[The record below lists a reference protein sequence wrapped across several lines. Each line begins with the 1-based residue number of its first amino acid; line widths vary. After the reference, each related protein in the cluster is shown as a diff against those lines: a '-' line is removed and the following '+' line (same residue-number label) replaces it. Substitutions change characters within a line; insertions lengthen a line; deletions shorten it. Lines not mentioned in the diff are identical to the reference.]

1 MKIPQL
7 KKKPE
12 LKSCHNVTWEDD
24 YSWIHQENILE
35 VLKDSSKL
43 LPEVRKYLEDEN
55 DYFSHQM
62 SDTKE
67 IQKVLFDEIKG
78 RIKLDD
84 ESLPFKD
91 VRYSYW
97 TKTTTKG
104 NYSIKLRKKIDSEE
118 IEEIWNGDLEKEK
131 LKTEY
136 FGLGD
141 LEVSYNDKL
150 LAYSLDLKGSE
161 YYTIHIRDI
170 KSREQVGEKIENTSG
185 GITFSLDDKYIFY
198 SKLDDNHRPRE
209 IYRHE
214 IGTPA
219 SKDIL
224 IFKEESEA
232 FTVGIGLSSD
242 EKYFFITS
250 SDHNTSEQYYFKADE
265 IIPKPKLIDKRK
277 RGIIY
282 SVNSWNGNFYK
293 HTNEDAEDFKIEKT
307 NDLEKKEWETFIPA
321 REEVLIG
328 GLIFLNNWII
338 RSETSNALSKLIL
351 RNPKNN
357 EEEEIFFS
365 DEKVI
370 VPGVSLTQRN
380 RNTDTVYLSYS
391 SPKTPGRTYL
401 YNLKTKE
408 KKLVKEQEIPS
419 GHNSDD
425 YIVERLEC
433 TSHDGRMVP
442 ITITRHKKTKLDGSA
457 KLLLYGYGSYGSS
470 MSPSFSSTRI
480 SLIERDII
488 WVTSHIRGGMEKGMK
503 WWKEGKLLNKKN
515 TFEDYI
521 ASAKFLIE
529 KKFTSKGN
537 IIGMG
542 GSAGGL
548 LMGAV
553 VNQAPELFLGIV
565 MAVPFVDSLTTNLD
579 HSLPLTVGEFDEFGN
594 AKDKKEHFDYI
605 FSYAP
610 YNNIKKMDY
619 PNILITTSLSDNR
632 VLFDEPAKFTAK
644 LRDYKTDNNLLLL
657 KTEMNAGHGGK
668 SGRDGAIE
676 EIAVDYAFALKI
688 AGKLNTSSWNIK
700 INYHIN
706 IVSRLMG
713 LAINKL
719 A

>member
-7 KKKPE
+7 QKKPE
-12 LKSCHNVTWEDD
+12 LKSCHNKTWEDN

-43 LPEVRKYLEDEN
+43 LPEVRKYLEEEN
-55 DYFSHQM
+55 KFFENQM
-62 SDTKE
+62 TDTKNLR
-67 IQKVLFDEIKG
+67 KKLFDEIKG

-91 VRYSYW
+91 KNYEYW

-104 NYSIKLRKKIDSEE
+104 NYSIKLRKKIGTKHV
-118 IEEIWNGDLEKEK
+118 EEIWNGDKEKEK
-131 LKTEY
+131 LNTEY

-141 LEVSYNDKL
+141 LEVSFNDKYL
-150 LAYSLDLKGSE
+150 GYSLDLKGSE
-161 YYTIHIRDI
+161 YYTIYVRNIENQ
-170 KSREQVGEKIENTSG
+170 KLVTEKIEETSG
-185 GITFSLDDKYIFY
+185 SIEFSLDDKYIFY
-198 SKLDDNHRPRE
+198 SKLDEHHRPRK

-214 IGTPA
+214 IGSSTK
-219 SKDIL
+219 KDIL
-224 IFKEESEA
+224 IFEEKSEA

-242 EKYFFITS
+242 EKYFFIST
-250 SDHNTSEQYYFKADE
+250 SDHNTSEQYYFDANEK
-265 IIPKPKLIDKRK
+265 IPKPKLIKKRK

-282 SVNSWNGNFYK
+282 SVNSWGGYFYN
-293 HTNEDAEDFKIEKT
+293 HTNENAEDFKIEKCK
-307 NDLEKKEWETFIPA
+307 DLSNQNWEKFIPA
-321 REEVLIG
+321 KDEVLIG
-328 GLIFLNNWII
+328 GLVFLNNWII
-338 RSETSNALSKLIL
+338 RSETSNALGKLIL
-351 RNPKNN
+351 RDPKTNK
-357 EEEEIFFS
+357 EEEIIFT

-370 VPGVSLTQRN
+370 VPGISLIQKD
-380 RNTDTVYLSYS
+380 RNTDIVYLSYS

-408 KKLVKEQEIPS
+408 RKLTKEQEIPS
-419 GHNSDD
+419 GHNPDD

-433 TSHDGRMVP
+433 PSHDGRMVP
-442 ITITRHKKTKLDGSA
+442 ITITRHKNTKIDGSA
-457 KLLLYGYGSYGSS
+457 NLLLYGYGSYGNS
-470 MSPSFSSTRI
+470 MSPGFSSTRL
-480 SLIERDII
+480 SLINRDII
-488 WVTSHIRGGMEKGMK
+488 WVTAHIRGGMERGMK

-521 ASAKFLIE
+521 AVGKYLIN
-529 KKFTSKGN
+529 KNYTSYGK

-553 VNQAPELFLGIV
+553 VNQAPELFLGLI

-594 AKDKKEHFDYI
+594 AKDNKDHFEYI
-605 FSYAP
+605 YSYAP

-644 LRDYKTDNNLLLL
+644 LREYKTDNNLLLL

-676 EIAVDYAFALKI
+676 EITLDYAFALKI
-688 AGKLNTSSWNIK
+688 SNK
-700 INYHIN
+700 I
-706 IVSRLMG
+706 
-713 LAINKL
+713 
-719 A
+719 

>member
-1 MKIPQL
+1 M
-7 KKKPE
+7 
-12 LKSCHNVTWEDD
+12 
-24 YSWIHQENILE
+24 
-35 VLKDSSKL
+35 
-43 LPEVRKYLEDEN
+43 RKYLEDEN

-104 NYSIKLRKKIDSEE
+104 NYSIKLRKKIDSDE

-214 IGTPA
+214 IGTPT

-328 GLIFLNNWII
+328 GLIFLNDWII

-351 RNPKNN
+351 RNPKND

-370 VPGVSLTQRN
+370 VPGVSLTQRD

-521 ASAKFLIE
+521 ASANFLIE

-553 VNQAPELFLGIV
+553 VNQAPDLFLGIV

-688 AGKLNTSSWNIK
+688 AGKLNT
-700 INYHIN
+700 
-706 IVSRLMG
+706 
-713 LAINKL
+713 
-719 A
+719 

>member
-1 MKIPQL
+1 M
-7 KKKPE
+7 
-12 LKSCHNVTWEDD
+12 
-24 YSWIHQENILE
+24 
-35 VLKDSSKL
+35 KDSSKL

-104 NYSIKLRKKIDSEE
+104 NYSIKLRKKIDSDE

-214 IGTPA
+214 IGTPT

-328 GLIFLNNWII
+328 GLIFLNDWII

-351 RNPKNN
+351 RNPKND

-370 VPGVSLTQRN
+370 VPGVSLTQRD

-433 TSHDGRMVP
+433 ASHDGRMVP

-553 VNQAPELFLGIV
+553 VNQAPDLFLGIV

-688 AGKLNTSSWNIK
+688 AGKLNT
-700 INYHIN
+700 
-706 IVSRLMG
+706 
-713 LAINKL
+713 
-719 A
+719 

>member
-104 NYSIKLRKKIDSEE
+104 NYSIKLRKKIDSDE

-214 IGTPA
+214 IGTPT
-219 SKDIL
+219 SNDIL
-224 IFKEESEA
+224 IFKEGSEA

-328 GLIFLNNWII
+328 GLIFLNDWII

-351 RNPKNN
+351 RNPKND

-370 VPGVSLTQRN
+370 VPGVSLTQRD

-391 SPKTPGRTYL
+391 SPKTPGRTFL

-442 ITITRHKKTKLDGSA
+442 VTITRHKKTKLDGSA

-521 ASAKFLIE
+521 ASANFLIE

-553 VNQAPELFLGIV
+553 VNQAPDLFLGIV

-688 AGKLNTSSWNIK
+688 AGKLNT
-700 INYHIN
+700 
-706 IVSRLMG
+706 
-713 LAINKL
+713 
-719 A
+719 

>member
-104 NYSIKLRKKIDSEE
+104 NYSIKLRKKIDSDE

-214 IGTPA
+214 IGTPT

-265 IIPKPKLIDKRK
+265 IIPNPKLIDKRK

-307 NDLEKKEWETFIPA
+307 NDLKKKDWEIFIPA

-328 GLIFLNNWII
+328 GLIFLDNWII

-370 VPGVSLTQRN
+370 VPGVSLTQRD

-433 TSHDGRMVP
+433 ASHDGRMVP

-688 AGKLNTSSWNIK
+688 AGKLNT
-700 INYHIN
+700 
-706 IVSRLMG
+706 
-713 LAINKL
+713 
-719 A
+719 

>member
-104 NYSIKLRKKIDSEE
+104 NYSIKLRKKIDSDE

-214 IGTPA
+214 IGTPI

-328 GLIFLNNWII
+328 GLIFLNDWII

-370 VPGVSLTQRN
+370 VPGVSLTQRD

-419 GHNSDD
+419 GHNPDD
-425 YIVERLEC
+425 YVVERLEC
-433 TSHDGRMVP
+433 ASHDGRMVP

-688 AGKLNTSSWNIK
+688 AGKLNT
-700 INYHIN
+700 
-706 IVSRLMG
+706 
-713 LAINKL
+713 
-719 A
+719 

>member
-214 IGTPA
+214 IGAPT

-307 NDLEKKEWETFIPA
+307 NDLKKKDWEIFIPA

-328 GLIFLNNWII
+328 GLIFLNDWII

-351 RNPKNN
+351 RNPKND

-370 VPGVSLTQRN
+370 VPGVSLTQRD

-688 AGKLNTSSWNIK
+688 AGKLNT
-700 INYHIN
+700 
-706 IVSRLMG
+706 
-713 LAINKL
+713 
-719 A
+719 

>member
-170 KSREQVGEKIENTSG
+170 KSREQLGEKIENTSG

-214 IGTPA
+214 IGTPT

-328 GLIFLNNWII
+328 GLIFLNDWII

-351 RNPKNN
+351 RNPKND

-370 VPGVSLTQRN
+370 VPGVSLTQRD

-433 TSHDGRMVP
+433 ASHDGRMVP

-553 VNQAPELFLGIV
+553 VNQAPDLFLGIV

-688 AGKLNTSSWNIK
+688 AGKLNT
-700 INYHIN
+700 
-706 IVSRLMG
+706 
-713 LAINKL
+713 
-719 A
+719 

>member
-198 SKLDDNHRPRE
+198 SRLDDNHRPRE

-214 IGTPA
+214 IGTPT

-328 GLIFLNNWII
+328 GLIFLNDWII

-370 VPGVSLTQRN
+370 VPGVSLTQRD

-433 TSHDGRMVP
+433 ASHDGRMVP

-688 AGKLNTSSWNIK
+688 AGKLNT
-700 INYHIN
+700 
-706 IVSRLMG
+706 
-713 LAINKL
+713 
-719 A
+719 